1 MPRQVRAAPNPR
13 YVVGSQSGVVT
24 KSILTVG
31 DAVCG
36 YRMVGIPDGLGAFD
50 NGDGTFTVL
59 MNHELSNTAGIV
71 RAHGARGAFVSKW
84 AVRKSDLTVLHGE
97 DLIKTLR
104 TWNPALQ
111 GGAGDWEVSKSDVDP
126 ARLNRLCS
134 ADLAPVSA
142 YYNVAS
148 GKGYNGRIFTDGE
161 EGGTTG
167 RPFGHVVDT
176 GDSFELSPWLGNMS
190 FENVV
195 ARPDSGDATAT
206 IGLDDGDATV
216 DQQVY
221 LHLGTKTTT
230 GNPVQRA
237 GLANG
242 KLYGIKVTG
251 IPQTESARTDWQ
263 VGDTFD
269 FELADVSQYAG
280 VGGVTT
286 ANGTVDTLEED
297 SHAQGV
303 TAFQRPEDGAWD
315 PRNPNDFYFVTTSS
329 FGPLAAELRTGQ
341 TRLWRLRFADPTDP
355 SRGGELSLLVS
366 GPVGTPDSPP
376 STGTQSASAG
386 GPQMLD
392 NITVN
397 DRGEVLMQ
405 EDVGNQAYLGGVWL
419 YDIGSGE
426 LTELAQHDPKRFTPG
441 GAGFL
446 TKDEE
451 SSGII
456 PARFLGEGWYVLD
469 VQAHYA
475 ISGELVQGGQLLAMH
490 ILPGH
495 FK

>member
-1 MPRQVRAAPNPR
+1 
-13 YVVGSQSGVVT
+13 
-24 KSILTVG
+24 
-31 DAVCG
+31 
-36 YRMVGIPDGLGAFD
+36 
-50 NGDGTFTVL
+50 
-59 MNHELSNTAGIV
+59 
-71 RAHGARGAFVSKW
+71 
-84 AVRKSDLTVLHGE
+84 
-97 DLIKTLR
+97 
-104 TWNPALQ
+104 
-111 GGAGDWEVSKSDVDP
+111 
-126 ARLNRLCS
+126 
-134 ADLAPVSA
+134 
-142 YYNVAS
+142 
-148 GKGYNGRIFTDGE
+148 
-161 EGGTTG
+161 
-167 RPFGHVVDT
+167 
-176 GDSFELSPWLGNMS
+176 
-190 FENVV
+190 
-195 ARPDSGDATAT
+195 
-206 IGLDDGDATV
+206 
-216 DQQVY
+216 
-221 LHLGTKTTT
+221 
-230 GNPVQRA
+230 VQRA

-251 IPQTESARTDWQ
+251 IPQTESERKDWQ
-263 VGDTFD
+263 VGDTFN
-269 FELADVSQYAG
+269 FQLADVSQYAG

-341 TRLWRLRFADPTDP
+341 TRLWRLRFADPTNP

-366 GPVGTPDSPP
+366 GPVGTPDSPS

-456 PARFLGEGWYVLD
+456 PARFLGEGWYLLD

-490 ILPGH
+490 IPPGH